1 MRPERGCS
9 VFARYA
15 CLFSCAVRHTTAS
28 VPLVLVNSAHRPSR
42 RTPTG
47 ARSGQPSLVLPLSS
61 PQRRPLSRGEDKQ
74 LDETVIIGALAYLV
88 IRAGD
93 ATLNDGRLADAA
105 LFMAQHVLRSFGWL

>member
-1 MRPERGCS
+1 M
-9 VFARYA
+9 
-15 CLFSCAVRHTTAS
+15 
-28 VPLVLVNSAHRPSR
+28 LVNAAHRPSR

-61 PQRRPLSRGEDKQ
+61 PQRRPLLQGEGKA

-93 ATLNDGRLADAA
+93 AVLNEGRLAAA
-105 LFMAQHVLRSFGWL
+105 TLVTAQHVLRSLGWL